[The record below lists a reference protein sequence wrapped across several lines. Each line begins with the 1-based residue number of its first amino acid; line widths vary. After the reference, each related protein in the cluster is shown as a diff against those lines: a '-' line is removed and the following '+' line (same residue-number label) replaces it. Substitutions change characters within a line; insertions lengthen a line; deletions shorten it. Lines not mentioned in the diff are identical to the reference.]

1 MKKQLII
8 TADDFEYSR
17 NRNCGIVEAFQAGAI
32 TRASLIV
39 NAEGSQDA
47 AGLAIQHSIP
57 LGKNTQQPVIF
68 PKNSSIQHSIPLGKN
83 TQQPVIFPKNSSPK
97 IELNFDKKKVW

>member
-1 MKKQLII
+1 MKKQLIK
-8 TADDFEYSR
+8 TADDFGYSR

-47 AGLAIQHSIP
+47 AELALQHSIP
-57 LGKNTQQPVIF
+57 LGKNKQQPVIF
-68 PKNSSIQHSIPLGKN
+68 PKNSSAKN
-83 TQQPVIFPKNSSPK
+83 KQQLVISPK
-97 IELNFDKKKVW
+97 IGLNFDKNN